1 MPEGALGTRKLF
13 TQQFWWGSGIGLR
26 GHWQHNLLFAC
37 SLSDCPRRVSSQ
49 ELRQRHTEKGGKEG
63 EEETEGQRGS
73 LVLPFIEW
81 RTEG

>member
-1 MPEGALGTRKLF
+1 MREGVGEGALGTHKLF

-49 ELRQRHTEKGGKEG
+49 ELRQRHTESKGSGG
-63 EEETEGQRGS
+63 EEEKEERDREGA
-73 LVLPFIEW
+73 LCCFH
-81 RTEG
+81 